1 MDTFAKRSEP
11 AAQKIAT
18 QAEGGGVRLLLY
30 LLEENILEGSREII
44 RI

>member
-1 MDTFAKRSEP
+1 MIPVLPGKPQPFKD
-11 AAQKIAT
+11 QQ